1 MQGWPIEWPTGE
13 LLLYMKKN
21 KNLQGK
27 PVPVRLENEQNKLM
41 DTYQAQ
47 TGLGKSF
54 IIRRC
59 IAFTLPKFINEEAN
73 ILSLQN
79 KK

>member
-1 MQGWPIEWPTGE
+1 
-13 LLLYMKKN
+13 MKKN
-21 KNLQGK
+21 IIQYPGN
-27 PVPVRLENEQNKLM
+27 PIPVRMEVEQTELLEEFQSK
-41 DTYQAQ
+41 

-59 IAFTLPKFINEEAN
+59 ISYALRKFSDDEVDILTLKE
-73 ILSLQN
+73 

>member
-1 MQGWPIEWPTGE
+1 
-13 LLLYMKKN
+13 MKKN

-27 PVPVRLENEQNKLM
+27 PIPVRLEQEQNKLM
-41 DTYQAQ
+41 DTYIAN

-59 IAFTLPKFINEEAN
+59 IAYALPKFANDEAN
-73 ILSLQN
+73 ILTL
-79 KK
+79 KEYK